1 MEENQKELDKVASNK
16 IFDELKTRIIEMK
29 YSPGD
34 MLNEKALAEEFEV
47 SRTPVREALIKLSQ
61 IGLVDIRPRI
71 GTYVSQIDLISVKHA
86 YEIKKNL
93 EGLAAELAAQRA
105 SEEEIYELF
114 EILRRFESYDVVKDY
129 KSCIQDDQRF
139 HMIIRNAS
147 KNPMLIEILD
157 ELNTKTAR
165 FLQHIHYILD
175 DYEWFYNSL
184 MKMAEA
190 IRDKD
195 PQRAKEAT
203 EEHTNKYLLWLSK
216 NFFM

>member
-1 MEENQKELDKVASNK
+1 MEANQKELDKVASNK
-16 IFDELKTRIIEMK
+16 IFDELKTRIIEMR
-29 YSPGD
+29 YNPGEV
-34 MLNEKALAEEFEV
+34 LNEKVLAEEFDV

-93 EGLAAELAAQRA
+93 EGLAAELAAQHA

-129 KSCIQDDQRF
+129 KFYIQDDQRF
-139 HMIIRNAS
+139 HMIIRSAS
-147 KNPMLIEILD
+147 RNPMLIEILD

-165 FLQHIHYILD
+165 FLQYIHYILD

-184 MKMAEA
+184 KKMAEA

>member
-1 MEENQKELDKVASNK
+1 MEENQEELDKVASNK
-16 IFDELKTRIIEMK
+16 IFNELKTRIIEMK

-105 SEEEIYELF
+105 SSEEIYELF
-114 EILRRFESYDVVKDY
+114 DILHRFESYDVVKDY

>member
-1 MEENQKELDKVASNK
+1 MDKVASNK
-16 IFDELKTRIIEMK
+16 IFDELKTRIIEMR
-29 YSPGD
+29 YNPGEI
-34 MLNEKALAEEFEV
+34 LNEKALAEEFAV

-93 EGLAAELAAQRA
+93 EGLAAELAAQCA

-114 EILRRFESYDVVKDY
+114 EILKRFESYDVVKDY
-129 KSCIQDDQRF
+129 KLYIQDDQRF
-139 HMIIRNAS
+139 HMIIRSAS
-147 KNPMLIEILD
+147 RNPMLIEILD

-195 PQRAKEAT
+195 PQRAKETT